1 MLLKTLMKMNNIN
14 ANNLEKAEELMDKL
28 TQRNVKVLKKEK
40 GLIERVEDRDK
51 KVIIV
56 EDNRQLIC
64 E

>member
-1 MLLKTLMKMNNIN
+1 MNNIN
-14 ANNLEKAEELMDKL
+14 ANNLDKAEELMDKL

-40 GLIERVEDRDK
+40 GLIERVEDKDK